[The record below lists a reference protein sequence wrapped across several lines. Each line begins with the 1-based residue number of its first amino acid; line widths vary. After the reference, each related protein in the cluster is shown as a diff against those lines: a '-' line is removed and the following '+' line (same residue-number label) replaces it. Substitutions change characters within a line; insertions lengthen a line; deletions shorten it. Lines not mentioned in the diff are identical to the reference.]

1 MGDLHFHDNSHATRL
16 IASWKR
22 FERQN
27 IALTSGNCKNKCL
40 NVAQKAKKKKAQIL
54 LKSQEIAQE
63 CWKCKIVLQIPKSAK
78 RNRDMPIWNSNI
90 TP

>member
-40 NVAQKAKKKKAQIL
+40 NVAQKAKKKKLKFCSKVKKL
-54 LKSQEIAQE
+54 LKSAGNV
-63 CWKCKIVLQIPKSAK
+63 K
-78 RNRDMPIWNSNI
+78 
-90 TP
+90 